1 MNRKE
6 LTKFIAVNAI
16 LSALTV
22 VLTIIPIPI
31 GTLNLNLGLIPIAIA
46 AVLYGLPGGLLVG
59 LVNGV
64 CVLLSPATQGFFA
77 INVFGTILVCLLK
90 TGLAG
95 VVCALVYKAIKK
107 KNEYV
112 GVICGTLL
120 VPVVNTTVFILGSLV
135 FFNGA
140 FGELISIFI
149 TANFLI
155 EFVINILLSPSVYV
169 VVKQYKNRKHI

>member
-64 CVLLSPATQGFFA
+64 CVLLSPAT
-77 INVFGTILVCLLK
+77 
-90 TGLAG
+90 
-95 VVCALVYKAIKK
+95 
-107 KNEYV
+107 
-112 GVICGTLL
+112 
-120 VPVVNTTVFILGSLV
+120 
-135 FFNGA
+135 
-140 FGELISIFI
+140 
-149 TANFLI
+149 
-155 EFVINILLSPSVYV
+155 
-169 VVKQYKNRKHI
+169 